1 LAEEAI
7 IDLMNMLLDY
17 NNLYI
22 IGMDINIDKIE
33 DKNKRENRDISF
45 LEKERNVLEYANIIF
60 TNYDE
65 DDDFVTTDKV
75 IQILKDIKFIE

>member
-1 LAEEAI
+1 
-7 IDLMNMLLDY
+7 MNMLLDY